1 LQLGFSHGQGH
12 RCERRC
18 SHPYLDAS
26 MRRLARTIY
35 VRKAS
40 AFNTRRAPRRSRVKR
55 RSPRLRYGL
64 ARAMSTRLH
73 HRFRRII
80 FAASWLLAGLFMLWC
95 RRCLSYRRLA
105 RRFSGVPGPHLRVAS
120 RPLNSMTIAIRLS
133 IEWNKVGTQRSEQA
147 SFANPERGRGL
158 LHRPLRVAAEDQ
170 VRTSVVGKPTSSI
183 WMAANLSSTA
193 SA

>member
-1 LQLGFSHGQGH
+1 
-12 RCERRC
+12 
-18 SHPYLDAS
+18 
-26 MRRLARTIY
+26 MRRLAGTIY
-35 VRKAS
+35 VRKVS

-55 RSPRLRYGL
+55 RSPRLRVRPGK
-64 ARAMSTRLH
+64 SNEQE
-73 HRFRRII
+73 
-80 FAASWLLAGLFMLWC
+80 ASPQVQTDHLRSVMVLAGLFILWC
-95 RRCLSYRRLA
+95 RRRLSYRRLT

-120 RPLNSMTIAIRLS
+120 RRASASRPLNSMTIAIRLS
-133 IEWNKVGTQRSEQA
+133 MEWNKIGTQKSERA

-170 VRTSVVGKPTSSI
+170 VRTSVVGKRTSSI